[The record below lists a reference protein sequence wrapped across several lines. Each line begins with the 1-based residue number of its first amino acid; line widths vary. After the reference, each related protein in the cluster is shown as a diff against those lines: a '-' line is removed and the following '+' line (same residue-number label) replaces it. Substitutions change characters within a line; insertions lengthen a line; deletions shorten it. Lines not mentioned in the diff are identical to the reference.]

1 MLILVLLLS
10 SICICLADFKAEVE
24 EGPGTFLNT
33 VPDGWFKNGEEGEA
47 AGKIFFDIL
56 NKKTFY
62 LYFSLLPSFLAQIY
76 HSITEI
82 NHSDT

>member
-1 MLILVLLLS
+1 MLILVLLLA

-56 NKKTFY
+56 K
-62 LYFSLLPSFLAQIY
+62 
-76 HSITEI
+76 
-82 NHSDT
+82 

>member
-1 MLILVLLLS
+1 MLTLLIYSNRGTVIKMLILVLLLS

-56 NKKTFY
+56 K
-62 LYFSLLPSFLAQIY
+62 
-76 HSITEI
+76 
-82 NHSDT
+82 

>member
-1 MLILVLLLS
+1 MDNYIVLTLLILSSNVVPWQNKMLILVLLLS

-56 NKKTFY
+56 K
-62 LYFSLLPSFLAQIY
+62 
-76 HSITEI
+76 
-82 NHSDT
+82 

>member
-56 NKKTFY
+56 KYKTILHLFLIVLPFY
-62 LYFSLLPSFLAQIY
+62 LVSIY
-76 HSITEI
+76 HSIYR
-82 NHSDT
+82 NQRC

>member
-1 MLILVLLLS
+1 MIYVDTANFATSLTWRGTVIKMLILVLLLA

-56 NKKTFY
+56 K
-62 LYFSLLPSFLAQIY
+62 
-76 HSITEI
+76 
-82 NHSDT
+82 